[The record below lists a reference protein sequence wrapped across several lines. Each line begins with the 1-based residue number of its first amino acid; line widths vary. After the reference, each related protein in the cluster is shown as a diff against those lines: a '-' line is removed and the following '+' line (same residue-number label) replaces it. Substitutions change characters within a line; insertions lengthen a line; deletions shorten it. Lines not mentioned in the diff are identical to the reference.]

1 MGIFSKS
8 NKQSKSNNE
17 ATIISHGTTIKGGI
31 DTKGSVFI
39 DGKFEG
45 IIVSTNSVNI
55 GKTGEVVGEI
65 RTKELIVNGV
75 IDGVFDVS
83 DIHILS
89 DGKVFGKLQYEDM
102 TIEHNGIF
110 DGVGK
115 KKNSSFCS
123 KYDSLE
129 INTQNYIDI
138 EK

>member
-1 MGIFSKS
+1 MGIFGKS
-8 NKQSKSNNE
+8 NKQSKSDNG
-17 ATIISHGTTIKGGI
+17 ATIISQGTTIKGGI

-45 IIVSTNSVNI
+45 IIISANSVNI

-65 RTKELIVNGV
+65 RTKNLIVNGV
-75 IDGVFDVS
+75 IDGVFDVT

-102 TIEHNGIF
+102 TIDHNGIF
-110 DGVGK
+110 DGMGK
-115 KKNSSFCS
+115 KKNSTFNS